1 MNEQIK
7 AGKNL
12 KIEYLFTISH
22 DLILNFFYKVDES
35 D

>member
-22 DLILNFFYKVDES
+22 DLILNFFYKVDAS